1 VSAHPPLKQPTA
13 KNKELNVVEISGV
26 EFFIYWDKLTV
37 EASFFLPTTATP
49 KQIAKILDPI
59 AEQLQYKLEVRAR
72 CEYGRYG
79 ARVWR
84 TY

>member
-1 VSAHPPLKQPTA
+1 MSAHPLSNQPIA
-13 KNKELNVVEISGV
+13 KSKELNVVEISGV
-26 EFFIYWDKLTV
+26 EFFIYWDKLTIG
-37 EASFFLPTTATP
+37 ASFFLPTTATP

-59 AEQLQYKLEVRAR
+59 AEQLQDRLEIRAR

>member
-1 VSAHPPLKQPTA
+1 VSAHPLSNQPIA
-13 KNKELNVVEISGV
+13 KSKELNVVEISGV
-26 EFFIYWDKLTV
+26 EFFIYWDKLTIG
-37 EASFFLPTTATP
+37 ASFFLPTTATP
-49 KQIAKILDPI
+49 KQIAKIFDPI
-59 AEQLQYKLEVRAR
+59 AEQLQYRLEIRAR